1 MIEKINLKEKFATFH
16 EHWTPKIVGGVGD
29 CHIKLAK
36 LKGEFVWHLHE
47 NEDEMFLVVKGNLRI
62 KLRDGDV
69 TVQEGEFVVVP
80 RGVEHLPIADREVYV
95 LLVEPR
101 STINTG
107 NVVNDRTV
115 RRPDRI

>member
-1 MIEKINLKEKFATFH
+1 MEKINLKEKFATFH
-16 EHWTPKIVGGVGD
+16 EHWTPKIVGDVGD

-69 TVQEGEFVVVP
+69 TVHEGEFVVVP
-80 RGVEHLPIADREVYV
+80 RGVEHLPIADREAHV

-107 NVVNDRTV
+107 DVVNDRTI

>member
-1 MIEKINLKEKFATFH
+1 MIEKINLKEKFATFC
-16 EHWTPKIVGGVGD
+16 EHWTPKIVGDIGD

-47 NEDEMFLVVKGNLRI
+47 NEDEMFLVVKGNLRM

-69 TVQEGEFVVVP
+69 TVREGEFVVVP
-80 RGVEHLPIADREVYV
+80 HGVEHLPVADRETHV

-107 NVVNDRTV
+107 NVVNERTV
-115 RRPDRI
+115 RWPDRI